1 METKKLEIDWK
12 GKARELVKDGRSFKQ
27 RFFLILPV
35 NLFFAYTLLVFA
47 PYELFIANM
56 DFLSFTF
63 QDVWGPMLLLGILYV
78 LAATALCLCL
88 RGKLLDYLMSAIFAF
103 VMCAYLQGNFFNQD
117 RTILNGAA
125 IAWHNHKREAFG
137 NTFLWGVLKG

>member
-47 PYELFIANM
+47 PYELFIATM

-63 QDVWGPMLLLGILYV
+63 QDVWGPMLL
-78 LAATALCLCL
+78 
-88 RGKLLDYLMSAIFAF
+88 
-103 VMCAYLQGNFFNQD
+103 
-117 RTILNGAA
+117 
-125 IAWHNHKREAFG
+125 
-137 NTFLWGVLKG
+137 